1 MPPAERLKLSKEITG
16 KGAHKSAAVESDVT
30 VTSSAKR
37 PDGAPHPSDIDSEA
51 TEIVGRTI
59 GRYARLSK
67 EKITEKMQ
75 SLIGS
80 LKATEERTRAKTL
93 ELCDFIYSLGY
104 MGDELVKRF
113 PEFEKTAATWNHMRN
128 AGKTR
133 DAIRIKLLP
142 FIENGDINPDS
153 LINPDGPKN
162 QDWRDFPNACL
173 DYSDVK
179 KIAVKR
185 VTGNQGKKISRMYA
199 QGYTLDEIKS
209 ANKKS
214 FQTADK
220 SGPNTKKLVEDFFTL
235 IHDRA
240 SAGKDLFQGDEIE
253 MIKSLGNAWVTAE
266 NTAQHLWSPSPQ
278 GDGYAAIYKPE
289 SGTLLGEFNA
299 SMKKF
304 ARQES
309 AALFGLENQIEAEIV
324 AERKAAAEE
333 AKASK

>member
-1 MPPAERLKLSKEITG
+1 MEVPLAERLKLSKVITS
-16 KGAHKSAAVESDVT
+16 KSAKKSTATESDA
-30 VTSSAKR
+30 SAVQI
-37 PDGAPHPSDIDSEA
+37 PAGDSLPSDVDSEA
-51 TEIVGRTI
+51 TEVIGKTI

-67 EKITEKMQ
+67 DKITEKMQ
-75 SLIGS
+75 ALIGS
-80 LKATEERTRAKTL
+80 LRTAEEKTRAKTL

-113 PEFEKTAATWNHMRN
+113 PEFGKTVATWNHMRN
-128 AGKTR
+128 AGKVR
-133 DAIRIKLLP
+133 DAMRIKLLP

-185 VTGNQGKKISRMYA
+185 VKGNQGKKISRMYA
-199 QGYTLDEIKS
+199 QGKTFEEIKK
-209 ANKKS
+209 ANAKS
-214 FQTADK
+214 FETAEK
-220 SGPNTKKLVEDFFTL
+220 SGPNTKKLIEDFFTL

-240 SAGKDLFQGDEIE
+240 ANGKDLFQGDEIE
-253 MIKSLGNAWVTAE
+253 VIKAKGNAWVHAA

-278 GDGYAAIYKPE
+278 GDGFVVIYKPE
-289 SGTLLGEFNA
+289 SGTLIGEFNA
-299 SMKKF
+299 AMKKF

-309 AALFGLENQIEAEIV
+309 AALFGLENQIEAELV

-333 AKASK
+333 AKASN